1 MAGSQSVVYVAL
13 GDSVTAGW
21 LEHGILDSNAA
32 YPALF
37 RNRLVQLFPHAM
49 VSVVNGGL
57 GGDGVDG
64 LLARLD
70 RDALRY
76 DPQLITVC
84 VGLNDVRKG
93 RDNVENF
100 KTSLLELV
108 GRIQNESRADVI
120 LITPNTRGDE
130 WQTDGTTADYVRVI
144 RAVAREKGVGLAD
157 VYAIYQ
163 GAIRA
168 GANPA
173 DLLFQ
178 PRFAPDPRR
187 PPDFR
192 QRPDTV
198 FSAVVQ
204 SNPVRWTLFLLPG
217 ILSVDVKEPAGYGKR
232 PKTTDTSDKQR

>member
-1 MAGSQSVVYVAL
+1 MSQQNQFVARTLAALHKSSGMAGSQSVLYVAL

-21 LEHGILDSNAA
+21 LEHGILDSDAA

-37 RNRLVQLFPHAM
+37 RARLSQLFPHAM
-49 VSVVNGGL
+49 VAVVNGGL

-64 LLARLD
+64 LLTRLD

-93 RDNVENF
+93 RETVENF
-100 KTSLLELV
+100 KSNLLTLV
-108 GRIQNESRADVI
+108 ERIQTGSQSDLI
-120 LITPNTRGDE
+120 LITPNARGDN
-130 WQTDGTTADYVRVI
+130 WQEDGTTAEFVRAI

-163 GAIRA
+163 GAIRS

-173 DLLFQ
+173 DLLSNRVSHPTREGHQIFANALMSFFQ
-178 PRFAPDPRR
+178 P
-187 PPDFR
+187 
-192 QRPDTV
+192 
-198 FSAVVQ
+198 
-204 SNPVRWTLFLLPG
+204 
-217 ILSVDVKEPAGYGKR
+217 
-232 PKTTDTSDKQR
+232 